1 MEKIIGTIFRLVAFQ
16 QFPPFVLILCSWG
29 LLEKICFMFHHSSSL
44 SVLIDPSVVWS
55 FSFHDVIL
63 RFFVARIFKKK
74 KDK

>member
-1 MEKIIGTIFRLVAFQ
+1 
-16 QFPPFVLILCSWG
+16 
-29 LLEKICFMFHHSSSL
+29 MFHHSSSL